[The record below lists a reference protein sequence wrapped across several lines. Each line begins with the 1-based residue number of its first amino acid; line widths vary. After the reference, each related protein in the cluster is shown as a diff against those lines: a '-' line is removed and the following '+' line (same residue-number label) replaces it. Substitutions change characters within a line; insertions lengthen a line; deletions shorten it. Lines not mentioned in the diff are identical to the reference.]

1 MTVTRCVSVSHA
13 TPSRVSSRHTST
25 RPEARSCSR
34 VYGLPVQ
41 APAFGNASIPGRARI
56 SAAGRAANGDS
67 AAPPLTIEAA
77 AQDQDRQHE
86 AESTSSEPLM
96 NCTQVVDTMPAV
108 TTMVVTTT
116 PTSSTPTT
124 CGRPSSGLIS
134 APAPTICG
142 IR

>member
-1 MTVTRCVSVSHA
+1 
-13 TPSRVSSRHTST
+13 
-25 RPEARSCSR
+25 
-34 VYGLPVQ
+34 
-41 APAFGNASIPGRARI
+41 
-56 SAAGRAANGDS
+56 
-67 AAPPLTIEAA
+67 
-77 AQDQDRQHE
+77 
-86 AESTSSEPLM
+86 M

-124 CGRPSSGLIS
+124 CGRPSSGVIS

>member
-1 MTVTRCVSVSHA
+1 M
-13 TPSRVSSRHTST
+13 
-25 RPEARSCSR
+25 
-34 VYGLPVQ
+34 
-41 APAFGNASIPGRARI
+41 
-56 SAAGRAANGDS
+56 SAAGLAANGDS
-67 AAPPLTIEAA
+67 VAPPLTTSPRRRIRIVRTK
-77 AQDQDRQHE
+77 QN
-86 AESTSSEPLM
+86 STSSEPLM

-124 CGRPSSGLIS
+124 CGSPSSGVIS